1 MTQPFPSARANHAH
15 VLVPWRLYQASR
27 PRTNPGTRPGEPD
40 RITKLAETELRR
52 QELFLLLLTS
62 ISPLLGATFLK
73 YVLSALGER
82 QSLSWFST
90 TLFVL
95 ATGIRPWTHFLG
107 RIRGRTE
114 ALHDAI
120 HYPPEKTDAADA
132 KASAALLNRV
142 DVLEEEVRE
151 LTASAAVAEPLQE
164 VCDDLSE
171 ALGKLE
177 RDGKRSAR
185 KADATRLALLVR
197 MAALEKGLVQVEQ
210 NRRMDIDALRRGY
223 APALY
228 LRAWACVRMG
238 VAAMLRLPMSI
249 WNLGAPKAALCS
261 GGDSPVPLPEP
272 AAVPRGVP
280 PRGTNGNVRLRV
292 STSGAP
298 DLPTIHESIT
308 PEEDD
313 AHAEDD
319 VDSDG
324 TYVSE
329 EQDPA
334 SNGTRRRRKSW
345 SRSRSRSHSGGSSS
359 HSKRAG
365 TTKPTSFHQ
374 WVFVLAQAI
383 VLWPYRASARILLAV
398 APPLRSVLPKPGI

>member
-1 MTQPFPSARANHAH
+1 M
-15 VLVPWRLYQASR
+15 LVPWRLYQASR

-249 WNLGAPKAALCS
+249 WNLGAPRRRCAVAGTRRCHCPSPRQYRAAFRPEARTAMSAS
-261 GGDSPVPLPEP
+261 GCLQ
-272 AAVPRGVP
+272 AVPRTYRPFTNPLPRKRMMRMRRTTWIQMGRMSPRNRTPRLMARAVGARAGVAAVVAATV
-280 PRGTNGNVRLRV
+280 GEARLTASAQVLRSLLP
-292 STSGAP
+292 STSGCLCSLRRSSCGHTAP
-298 DLPTIHESIT
+298 
-308 PEEDD
+308 
-313 AHAEDD
+313 AR
-319 VDSDG
+319 
-324 TYVSE
+324 VSCS
-329 EQDPA
+329 Q
-334 SNGTRRRRKSW
+334 
-345 SRSRSRSHSGGSSS
+345 
-359 HSKRAG
+359 
-365 TTKPTSFHQ
+365 
-374 WVFVLAQAI
+374 
-383 VLWPYRASARILLAV
+383 
-398 APPLRSVLPKPGI
+398 